1 MKRVFTLYHM
11 KLFTRQITTLI
22 TSQSFKMQEIKFFQ
36 VLNNMYQRQIKKN
49 YMKVTRQT
57 LHLKQ
62 Q

>member
-11 KLFTRQITTLI
+11 KLFIKQITTLI
-22 TSQSFKMQEIKFFQ
+22 TSQSFEMQEIKFFQ
-36 VLNNMYQRQIKKN
+36 VLNNMYQRQIKKS
-49 YMKVTRQT
+49 YMKVTRQM